1 MKTRVTMKKV
11 NVMLGD
17 GSIIHADT
25 FELQKVIVF
34 YQCLIKSLK
43 GWTTTGISEKSNT
56 DDLHRIYCEFTQEVG
71 KYYLHGYFGIQFHAL
86 PYYRVDKSVIA
97 IQKEFS

>member
-1 MKTRVTMKKV
+1 MRLPFKDDDYFTKNVNSAFENIRSAYLGAMKTQLTMKKV

-43 GWTTTGISEKSNT
+43 GWTTTGISRLE
-56 DDLHRIYCEFTQEVG
+56 H
-71 KYYLHGYFGIQFHAL
+71 
-86 PYYRVDKSVIA
+86 
-97 IQKEFS
+97 